1 MSSRDIGIV
10 ALVVV
15 GILILLPLLGGMGMM
30 GGGPMMGPGIMIG
43 PGFAGRYGWGG
54 MHLLGG
60 LFRLLIIV
68 GVVLMVTSAVRRQGA
83 VSAGAAEAPLEIL
96 KRRLAK
102 GELSREQ
109 YDELKKEVS

>member
-1 MSSRDIGIV
+1 MSSRDVGIV

-15 GILILLPLLGGMGMM
+15 GILVLLPLLGGMGMM
-30 GGGPMMGPGIMIG
+30 GGGYVMGPGMMGG
-43 PGFAGRYGWGG
+43 PWSAGRWGWGG

-60 LFRLLIIV
+60 LFWLLVLAGIVLLI
-68 GVVLMVTSAVRRQGA
+68 TSAMRHQGA
-83 VSAGAAEAPLEIL
+83 APGAPQEAPLEIL

-102 GELSREQ
+102 GEITREQ

>member
-30 GGGPMMGPGIMIG
+30 GGYGMGPGMMNG
-43 PGFAGRYGWGG
+43 PWSGGRWGWGGG
-54 MHLLGG
+54 MHLFGG
-60 LFRLLIIV
+60 LFWVLILVGIVLLI
-68 GVVLMVTSAVRRQGA
+68 TSATRRQGA
-83 VSAGAAEAPLEIL
+83 PSPGSAEAPLDIL

-102 GELSREQ
+102 GEITREQ
-109 YDELKKEVS
+109 YDELKKELS

>member
-30 GGGPMMGPGIMIG
+30 GGYGMGPGMMNG
-43 PGFAGRYGWGG
+43 PWSAGRWGWGG

-60 LFRLLIIV
+60 LFWLLILAGIV
-68 GVVLMVTSAVRRQGA
+68 LLITSAMRHQGA
-83 VSAGAAEAPLEIL
+83 APGAPQEAPLDIL

-102 GELSREQ
+102 GEITREQ
-109 YDELKKEVS
+109 YDELKKELS